1 MSKKWEIRRVSTT
14 ERIFD
19 KIRTEAAQPV
29 GIVLFGADCDL
40 KDEVYMEC
48 VEQIPNLATG
58 YGGKTG
64 NIALRGAKRP
74 FTEGRSVLA
83 VLDGDS
89 SAQHEAR
96 HQTVT
101 ALRDLGA
108 KTLVGIYAEARLRF
122 FANEY
127 ERTPDVVYCQRRIN
141 NQILSIEQSN
151 PTADGLDYFIV
162 VEEEKEGQL

>member
-19 KIRTEAAQPV
+19 KIRTEMAQPV

-40 KDEVYMEC
+40 KDEVYMDC

-74 FTEGRSVLA
+74 FAEDRSVLV

-89 SAQHEAR
+89 SSQHEAR

-108 KTLVGIYAEARLRF
+108 KTVVGIYAKFDPIWLGS
-122 FANEY
+122 
-127 ERTPDVVYCQRRIN
+127 RRASDEDSTN
-141 NQILSIEQSN
+141 TQAWALLNHP
-151 PTADGLDYFIV
+151 PTADGLDYFMI
-162 VEEEKEGQL
+162 VEEEKEG